1 MKKRNAIAAVI
12 GVLLAAGWAEA
23 QVYPATLRVPV
34 TFYDYHSNGSNP
46 DFNPAHQGNWYVD
59 GRHLNMVASDLDANG
74 LPVLGTS
81 CNLNWGI
88 NKWFVPWQT
97 GDHRMPV
104 YYRAADA
111 PNPIGALKSL
121 TADAGLAGDTAYK
134 NFVIQDT
141 LIFASLGGGMYGY
154 NNQAFFVLDNM
165 GFGKEPTW
173 RYDYN
178 GNDANANI
186 TKANNPGGAGWV
198 QDHNYSFTM
207 RMHWQ
212 FTYVPGQ
219 TFTFT
224 GDDDVWVFINH
235 KLALDIGGIH
245 QAITDNFTLDA
256 AKAATLGSLVAGKQY
271 DFDMFYCERQS
282 TESHIQITS
291 NIISAPAKI
300 SLTRKP
306 AGDTIAAGDSVQMF
320 ANVVDDAGIS
330 RPDFSDSIKWQI
342 ININPPITGVPVS
355 HLREPYP
362 LKDSNNVFY
371 GIEAYHWYTI
381 QVWFNSDPLNP
392 GRILVDTV
400 RIYVKP
406 ALPSHLD
413 IEASPLLAV
422 SPNADAPLLS
432 VTLTSTML
440 KDSVYA
446 ILRDRFGNFYKD
458 ADSAAWNARDAAVVS
473 VQPGNTALGQGV
485 ITRLVQSGNTMVYAA
500 QDGMKDSLPVILNNV
515 SYSKIIIAARQALTV
530 DMVSLSMRTDQ
541 DTTLWAKALR
551 ADGSGIWDAVQVK
564 WSNSTNLTFDNPA
577 PSGISWTFRPT
588 TAASGKIYINYQGL
602 ADSITA
608 TFSPGLPNRMA
619 LYPAA
624 GTPNIAG
631 NMAYLP
637 AVPVTAG
644 QALPLYAKIF
654 STNNEWLSSYE
665 GANAPMTW
673 TVTDPLG
680 NPTTAGTLNTYTGS
694 MAAFTGTKAYQS
706 VKVTATFTGGIT
718 QSIVITIQ
726 PAAASQ
732 LVIEPDATGKTAYPN
747 VAHRAGT
754 VTIGG
759 TSTVISVYAVL
770 RDQFGNFVS
779 FSDPTTWTSR
789 NSAVVGDSVGNAS
802 VGEGICI
809 RIAASGQAYVLAQDV
824 GNPALHDSVQVVL
837 SNISYTALRI
847 VVRDSAAFYNHNL
860 VMSID
865 QDTILKV
872 QGLKSDGTGWVDV
885 PAAWAITGTFVNPP
899 APPGADSIW
908 LVVPSDTG
916 TGWIKVTM
924 GSALPDSVK
933 VTFLH
938 GAAKYISLYPLEGPP
953 GLGNA
958 NYPDPLY
965 PIADTAGVGIQV
977 VAKVFDKAGIWLS
990 NLEIGT
996 SPVTW
1001 KSLEFA
1007 ANKQTPTGS
1016 LSLGAG
1022 DKTVFTPATAYN
1034 SVYVVATYSDGSIVS
1049 KDSIQLHILPGP
1061 VTHLVIEA
1069 AWDSTVSLNADKRL
1083 GSMRL
1088 GSATL
1093 KDSAFA
1099 VLRDAFGNFVG
1110 RAIAA
1115 SWTSRNSA
1123 VVTAALVNPS
1133 RGEGEVTRQTPNSN
1147 SAVVAVTQN
1156 GLKDSVLVNLDAVS
1170 YTQIQIVV
1178 RGSVN
1183 IDTLQMRTDQDT
1195 TLMAR
1200 GLRADNGQWQDI
1212 PVTWGASTG
1221 LSFETPAPSGVSSW
1235 TFSPAGTGSGKI
1247 FILWTNGVQLRTDT
1261 ITAIFS
1267 YGNPASM
1274 ALYPAAGA
1282 PSSANKVYPDSVT
1295 VVAGVP
1301 FPITAKLFTQSN
1313 DWLSGYERSNAPFA
1327 WNIDPANGGAATL
1340 DKYSGFQVAFTG
1352 IKAYQTVKV
1361 TATFTEGTV
1370 VLAKSLFITITPGAA
1385 AMLDIEADAT
1395 GKTSSPNAPNRAG
1408 SVSIMGSDTTIS
1420 AYAVLRDQFGNFV
1433 GFSNPTSWL
1442 SRDTAQAAVRNGVPA
1457 EGEGIMIRVHGV
1469 GTGQAWVIAKD
1480 GKTPA
1485 LTDSVLVVLSNVT
1498 YTALRIV
1505 AQGDTTKIS
1514 SLTLEIEQDTVLQVQ
1529 GLRSDGGGWD
1539 NVPAAWSITGG
1550 LTTTTT
1556 APGASI
1562 TWSVSATDTGSGVIR
1577 VKLGIATPDS
1587 VQVHF
1592 VHGVPRY
1599 IMLYP
1604 AAGDPSAQQPYP
1616 GVSQALVDSAG
1627 KALPVFAKVFDK
1639 ANNWLSSYEQAN
1651 APITW
1656 SIVELQGNTDVPT
1669 GTFTPATGY
1678 KTSLTPTRANNT
1690 ILLVAAFQ
1698 ENGQTYLDS
1707 IKVIV
1712 VAGKPD
1718 HLVIENDPNMQTS
1731 PHKDSPDSL
1740 VQIPSSVKYGVVYA
1754 VIRDAYQN
1762 FIQTSQNTQWQSLDT
1777 AVVTAA
1783 DGQKSLGQGVIT
1795 RAESAPR
1802 DRAKVVASSLDYPAL
1817 KDTTTALVLQY
1828 YYLAL
1833 RIVVGAN
1840 GTHIAS
1846 LAMNTNQDTTLKV
1859 QGQRSTDSV
1868 WEYVPAAWESSSGLS
1883 IVPGAPANAQSWTFS
1898 PDKPGTGIIRVT
1910 LGNDTIS
1917 TKPDFVT
1924 VNFTAGPP
1932 VSMEV
1937 QILTPPE
1944 QRIAGDTMI
1953 AVVRIKNADG
1963 LVPGQWCDTVTYQ
1976 NALGTGGGSRPSPV
1990 VIGDTTVTMGTA
2002 LKESFENGLDTV
2014 KYVLYYA
2021 PADKDSMEK
2030 VVAAMRGLS
2039 ASTDPFTMYPGA
2051 LSSIALQD
2059 FNGKNLDS
2067 IHLDY
2072 PNGSKLIISMGYDK
2086 YGNQIG
2092 EVNSNWTAGGTL
2104 LPIDKG
2110 TNVPRVYYDA
2120 SRAKYDENGWITA
2133 LDTTP
2138 GGAKITD
2145 SVRVSITGPS
2155 ARLISSVT
2163 RDVNGDGYLDH
2174 IVLHFDKNVTWPDSG
2189 AYSITFSGTYQDPV
2203 TGEKVTYSLTVD
2215 SVSSTNGTRTD
2226 SVFVLD
2232 LEEPKSSDPMSKY
2245 PQTGWTPSIT
2255 ISGLSGVSPVVN
2267 TQVSDGAG
2275 PVVWMVTKTVG
2286 SASSRTDDK
2295 VTVTFSEPIG
2305 TNGNDFNSLLAPG
2318 KLIRVWQKVTT
2329 AAGTDTFIEVDT
2341 MLAGIKDF
2349 FQVDSNLSVEF
2360 YMTNGNDLTTRD
2372 YVSLYS
2378 DSTGRSL
2385 SDRSGTANTPAANN
2399 RRVQVVERTAPVK
2412 QMLVAPNPSSPT
2424 FNRERPG
2431 ELHLAFQPS
2440 ARAWVR
2446 QDGAGSILTFKIV
2459 PVPGQIVTGRLFIFD
2474 AVGNAVASVDSS
2486 KSTAGII
2493 PQAWVSSNTIS
2504 TTYDY
2509 DIYWN
2514 GSNARGLK
2522 CSTGVYRTMLVLW
2535 YSYTDGSGRKTV
2547 SKLQGT
2553 VGIILR

>member
-1 MKKRNAIAAVI
+1 M
-12 GVLLAAGWAEA
+12 
-23 QVYPATLRVPV
+23 
-34 TFYDYHSNGSNP
+34 S
-46 DFNPAHQGNWYVD
+46 
-59 GRHLNMVASDLDANG
+59 
-74 LPVLGTS
+74 
-81 CNLNWGI
+81 
-88 NKWFVPWQT
+88 
-97 GDHRMPV
+97 
-104 YYRAADA
+104 
-111 PNPIGALKSL
+111 
-121 TADAGLAGDTAYK
+121 
-134 NFVIQDT
+134 
-141 LIFASLGGGMYGY
+141 
-154 NNQAFFVLDNM
+154 
-165 GFGKEPTW
+165 
-173 RYDYN
+173 
-178 GNDANANI
+178 
-186 TKANNPGGAGWV
+186 
-198 QDHNYSFTM
+198 
-207 RMHWQ
+207 
-212 FTYVPGQ
+212 
-219 TFTFT
+219 
-224 GDDDVWVFINH
+224 
-235 KLALDIGGIH
+235 
-245 QAITDNFTLDA
+245 
-256 AKAATLGSLVAGKQY
+256 
-271 DFDMFYCERQS
+271 
-282 TESHIQITS
+282 
-291 NIISAPAKI
+291 
-300 SLTRKP
+300 
-306 AGDTIAAGDSVQMF
+306 
-320 ANVVDDAGIS
+320 
-330 RPDFSDSIKWQI
+330 
-342 ININPPITGVPVS
+342 
-355 HLREPYP
+355 
-362 LKDSNNVFY
+362 
-371 GIEAYHWYTI
+371 
-381 QVWFNSDPLNP
+381 
-392 GRILVDTV
+392 
-400 RIYVKP
+400 
-406 ALPSHLD
+406 
-413 IEASPLLAV
+413 
-422 SPNADAPLLS
+422 
-432 VTLTSTML
+432 
-440 KDSVYA
+440 
-446 ILRDRFGNFYKD
+446 
-458 ADSAAWNARDAAVVS
+458 
-473 VQPGNTALGQGV
+473 
-485 ITRLVQSGNTMVYAA
+485 
-500 QDGMKDSLPVILNNV
+500 
-515 SYSKIIIAARQALTV
+515 
-530 DMVSLSMRTDQ
+530 SLSMRTDQ
-541 DTTLWAKALR
+541 PDTTLWAKGLR
-551 ADGSGIWDAVQVK
+551 ADGSGIWDAVQVQ
-564 WSNSTNLTFDNPA
+564 WSNSTNLTFDNSA
-577 PSGISWTFRPT
+577 PTGISWTFRPT
-588 TAASGKIYINYQGL
+588 TAATGKIYISMGTL
-602 ADSITA
+602 KDSITA
-608 TFSPGLPNRMA
+608 IFSPGLPNRMA

-624 GTPNIAG
+624 GTPDIAG
-631 NMAYLP
+631 NLAYPP
-637 AVPVTAG
+637 AITATAG
-644 QALPLYAKIF
+644 QPVPLYSKIF

-673 TVTDPLG
+673 TITDPLG

-694 MAAFTGTKAYQS
+694 MAAFAGTKAYQS
-706 VKVTATFTGGIT
+706 VRVTATFTGGIT
-718 QSIVITIQ
+718 QSIIITIQ

-759 TSTVISVYAVL
+759 TSTAISVYAVL

-789 NSAVVGDSVGNAS
+789 NSSVVGDSVGNAS

-809 RIAASGQAYVLAQDV
+809 RIAATGQAYVVAQDV
-824 GNPALHDSVQVVL
+824 GNPALSDSVLVVL

-847 VVRDSAAFYNHNL
+847 VVRDSAALYNHNL

-872 QGLKSDGTGWVDV
+872 QGLRSDGGGWDYV
-885 PAAWAITGTFVNPP
+885 PAAWLTIGDLQTVTG
-899 APPGADSIW
+899 APGASATW
-908 LVVPSDTG
+908 HVYPSDTG

-924 GSALPDSVK
+924 GTALPDSVQ

-953 GLGNA
+953 GPGNA
-958 NYPDPLY
+958 AYYDPSWSYP
-965 PIADTAGVGIQV
+965 DTAGVGIQV

-1001 KSLEFA
+1001 KILEFA

-1022 DKTVFTPATAYN
+1022 DKTVFTPTTAYN

-1049 KDSIQLHILPGP
+1049 SDSIQLHILPGP

-1083 GSMRL
+1083 GSMSL

-1110 RAIAA
+1110 RATAA
-1115 SWTSRNSA
+1115 SWTSRNAA
-1123 VVTAALVNPS
+1123 VVTAAEIDAS
-1133 RGEGEVTRQTPNSN
+1133 RGEGEVTRQTSGSS

-1183 IDTLQMRTDQDT
+1183 IDSLQMRTDQDT

-1212 PVTWGASTG
+1212 PVTWGASAG
-1221 LSFETPAPSGVSSW
+1221 LSFSGPAPSGASSW
-1235 TFSPAGTGSGKI
+1235 TFSPGGTGSGKI
-1247 FILWTNGVQLRTDT
+1247 FILWTNGVQQRTDT

-1282 PSSANKVYPDSVT
+1282 PSATNAAYPDSVT

-1301 FPITAKLFTQSN
+1301 LPITAKLFTQSN
-1313 DWLSGYERSNAPFA
+1313 DWLSGYERSDAPFA
-1327 WNIDPANGGAATL
+1327 WNIDPASGGAATL

-1361 TATFTEGTV
+1361 TATFTEGNI
-1370 VLAKSLFITITPGAA
+1370 VLAKALFITITPGPA

-1395 GKTSSPNAPNRAG
+1395 GKTSSPNGPNRAG

-1442 SRDTAQAAVRNGVPA
+1442 SRDTTQAAVRNGVPA

-1469 GTGQAWVIAKD
+1469 STGQAWVIAKD

-1505 AQGDTTKIS
+1505 VQGDSTKIS
-1514 SLTLEIEQDTVLQVQ
+1514 SLTLAIEQDTVLQVQ

-1539 NVPAAWSITGG
+1539 NVPASWSITGG

-1562 TWSVSATDTGSGVIR
+1562 TWSVSPTDTGGGVIR
-1577 VKLGIATPDS
+1577 VKLGTATPDS

-1678 KTSLTPTRANNT
+1678 KTALTPTRANNT

-1707 IKVIV
+1707 LKVTV
-1712 VAGKPD
+1712 AAGKPD

-1731 PHKDSPDSL
+1731 PHKDNPDSL
-1740 VQIPSSVKYGVVYA
+1740 VQIPSSVKYGIVYA

-1762 FIQTSQNTQWQSLDT
+1762 FIQASQNTQWKSLDT

-1783 DGQKSLGQGVIT
+1783 DGQKSLGQGIIT

-1802 DRAKVVASSLDYPAL
+1802 DRANVVASSLDYPGL
-1817 KDTTTALVLQY
+1817 RDTTTALVLQY

-1840 GTHIAS
+1840 ATHIAS

-1868 WEYVPAAWESSSGLS
+1868 WEYVSAAWESSSGLS

-1953 AVVRIKNADG
+1953 AVVRIKNSDG
-1963 LVPGQWCDTVTYQ
+1963 LVPGQWCDTVTYR
-1976 NALGTGGGSRPSPV
+1976 NALGTGGRTSPV

-2002 LKESFENGLDTV
+2002 LKECFENGLDTV
-2014 KYVLYYA
+2014 KFVLYYA

-2039 ASTDPFTMYPGA
+2039 ASTDPFTLYPGA

-2072 PNGSKLIISMGYDK
+2072 PNGSQLIIAMGYDK

-2092 EVNSNWTAGGTL
+2092 EANSNWTAGGTL

-2110 TNVPRVYYDA
+2110 TNVSRVYYDA

-2145 SVRVSITGPS
+2145 SVRVSVTGPS
-2155 ARLISSVT
+2155 ARLVSSVT
-2163 RDVNGDGYLDH
+2163 QDVNGDGYLDH
-2174 IVLHFDKNVTWPDSG
+2174 IVLHFDKNITWPDSG

-2232 LEEPKSSDPMSKY
+2232 LEEPTSSNPMSKY

-2286 SASSRTDDK
+2286 SAGSRTDDK

-2305 TNGNDFNSLLAPG
+2305 TNGNDFNSSLAPG

-2378 DSTGRSL
+2378 DSTGKSL

-2399 RRVQVVERTAPVK
+2399 RRVQVVERSAPVK

-2446 QDGAGSILTFKIV
+2446 QDGAGSILTFKIT

-2474 AVGNAVASVDSS
+2474 AVGNVVASVDSS

-2493 PQAWVSSNTIS
+2493 PQAWLSSNTIS

-2553 VGIILR
+2553 VGILSK